1 MLPLLGDGKGQV
13 MKRLAVHIAAE
24 EVVAAYR
31 DLHEHPSLE
40 ADQRLQ
46 GCISLLSLR
55 LDVYERRERALAKQR
70 RHAVSDSRVVE
81 LPALSVT
88 EEEAAAM

>member
-1 MLPLLGDGKGQV
+1 

-31 DLHEHPSLE
+31 DIREHPSLE
-40 ADQRLQ
+40 ADQRLE

-55 LDVYERRERALAKQR
+55 LDVYERRERATQTR
-70 RHAVSDSRVVE
+70 RVWWINRRW
-81 LPALSVT
+81 LNRTRFPQQ
-88 EEEAAAM
+88 